1 MATFEDIALSGQAF
15 AQENMGDAF
24 SYANTSMTG
33 VFAFIATDLMLE
45 AQGVRQEADGVLV
58 ASKAQ
63 FTAANVTPTIRANV
77 VYSGANYSIRDIQT
91 DTQAYTLQLKKLS

>member
-15 AQENMGDAF
+15 AQVNMGDAF
-24 SYANTSMTG
+24 VYANTSMTG

-63 FTAANVTPTIRANV
+63 FTSANVTPTIRANV
-77 VYSGANYSIRDIQT
+77 VYSGTNYSIRDIQT